1 MKNFGEK
8 WKIVIAYIRIM
19 FGESDGHMQIPVSFF
34 RWMGWKVWDYEKSW
48 RIPGAQ
54 ISGFFF
60 SKIWQSATSL
70 LSSDNSKKPDINRWI
85 KPQIDMLV
93 SLWQENIG
101 VLESTCSHE
110 MWFKI
115 KAAVDNL
122 GPAKTIKQCKDKMRN
137 LKDAY
142 KRAKESN

>member
-1 MKNFGEK
+1 
-8 WKIVIAYIRIM
+8 
-19 FGESDGHMQIPVSFF
+19 
-34 RWMGWKVWDYEKSW
+34 
-48 RIPGAQ
+48 
-54 ISGFFF
+54 
-60 SKIWQSATSL
+60 
-70 LSSDNSKKPDINRWI
+70 
-85 KPQIDMLV
+85 MLV

-122 GPAKTIKQCKDKMRN
+122 GPTKTIKECKDKMRN

-142 KRAKESN
+142 KRAKESNLKTGAAAKFSTLLYSN